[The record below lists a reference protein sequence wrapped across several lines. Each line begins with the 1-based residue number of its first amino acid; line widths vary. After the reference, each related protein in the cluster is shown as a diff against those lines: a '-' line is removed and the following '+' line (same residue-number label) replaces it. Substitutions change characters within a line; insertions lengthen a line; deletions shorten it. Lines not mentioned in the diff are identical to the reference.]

1 MGMEV
6 ELPMFMII
14 RDSTGRRRE
23 AILLAV
29 SVDRMRA
36 AVPGYEDVMELRRSR
51 NQWTFA
57 GGEPVKIESM
67 VSGADLSGFCSQ
79 PLRPNKVA

>member
-6 ELPMFMII
+6 ESPMFMII

-23 AILLAV
+23 AILLAL
-29 SVDRMRA
+29 SVDGLQPM
-36 AVPGYEDVMELRRSR
+36 D
-51 NQWTFA
+51 FA
-57 GGEPVKIESM
+57 GGEPVKIEGM

-79 PLRPNKVA
+79 PLRPGRVA

>member
-1 MGMEV
+1 MGTEV
-6 ELPMFMII
+6 ESPMFMII

-23 AILLAV
+23 AILLAL
-29 SVDRMRA
+29 SVNRC
-36 AVPGYEDVMELRRSR
+36 R

-67 VSGADLSGFCSQ
+67 VSGADLGGFCSQ
-79 PLRPNKVA
+79 PLRPGKVA